1 MIEPTNN
8 FALLAC
14 IAFIVLAGYL
24 AERTR
29 IGSQMSAPLIILLL
43 SFLTG
48 SVGLLPNQAP
58 VYDLVQAVLVP
69 LAIPMLLFQA
79 DLRLAFLRSKTM
91 VLAFLLVTAFTIT
104 GAVIGSQFSDIGQ
117 AEPQIVGALT
127 ASYIGGSV
135 NFVATAQA
143 TGFQDSSLYT
153 AALTADALGAIFF
166 LLLLM
171 SMPAV
176 KLIKNR
182 FASAETL
189 QRDQNE
195 IQLDQQDEQVTESGV
210 IATVFTSAL
219 ICVIGAW
226 LAEFIPVSG
235 GFIMAITLLALLVAN
250 FAPARLKQQLAF
262 DYKLGTLL
270 MYMFFATIGL
280 GANFS
285 SMISAALPMLQFVLI
300 LVMVHLALICWLGA
314 KLKFTL
320 EEMMVASSACILGPA
335 AAAALAA
342 SKGWRYLV
350 TPGVLVGVLGYA
362 IANFIGI
369 TLASFLQS

>member
-1 MIEPTNN
+1 
-8 FALLAC
+8 
-14 IAFIVLAGYL
+14 
-24 AERTR
+24 
-29 IGSQMSAPLIILLL
+29 
-43 SFLTG
+43 
-48 SVGLLPNQAP
+48 
-58 VYDLVQAVLVP
+58 
-69 LAIPMLLFQA
+69 
-79 DLRLAFLRSKTM
+79 
-91 VLAFLLVTAFTIT
+91 AFLLVTAFTIT

-195 IQLDQQDEQVTESGV
+195 IQLNQQDEQVTESGV

-285 SMISAALPMLQFVLI
+285 
-300 LVMVHLALICWLGA
+300 
-314 KLKFTL
+314 
-320 EEMMVASSACILGPA
+320 
-335 AAAALAA
+335 
-342 SKGWRYLV
+342 
-350 TPGVLVGVLGYA
+350 
-362 IANFIGI
+362 
-369 TLASFLQS
+369 